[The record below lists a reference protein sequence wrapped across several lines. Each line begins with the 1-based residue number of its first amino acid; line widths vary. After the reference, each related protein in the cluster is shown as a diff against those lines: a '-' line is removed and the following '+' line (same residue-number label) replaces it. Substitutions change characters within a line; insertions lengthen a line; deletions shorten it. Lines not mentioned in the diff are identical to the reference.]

1 MWLILEECG
10 VICAIFTYFIVIF
23 VYWGFIRVGI
33 WEEIQEGSLWAII
46 NFIIFQYH
54 CVLIFMSHFKCM
66 TTEPGVLPKD
76 TEVLDFYKLP
86 EGFKKMLRQIGR

>member
-76 TEVLDFYKLP
+76 TEVLDFHKLP